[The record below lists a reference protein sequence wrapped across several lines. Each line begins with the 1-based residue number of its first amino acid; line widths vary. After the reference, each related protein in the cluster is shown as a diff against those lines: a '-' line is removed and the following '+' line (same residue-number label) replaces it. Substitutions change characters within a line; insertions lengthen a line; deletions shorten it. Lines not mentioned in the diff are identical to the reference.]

1 MLTGIIC
8 LQSCDN
14 DDTDH
19 FYWDAPYMANA
30 LVTIKPMD
38 TGVFLQLDDSTMLYP
53 VNLQDASY
61 NKEVRALANL
71 SYTTGG
77 QALIADGLRNVNVN
91 WIDTI
96 LTKNMAKD
104 MQGQNEATYGA
115 DPLEIVKDW
124 TTVCEDGYL
133 TLRFRTYFSTGNV
146 HRLNLVK
153 GSKPYEV
160 VLYHDAAGDSPNGLK
175 PVQVGDGLIAFR
187 LNDLPDTEGKTV
199 ELTLKYK
206 SYSGEKNIKFKYRTR
221 N

>member
-1 MLTGIIC
+1 MKKKIFGLLLLLTGIIC

-19 FYWDAPYMANA
+19 FYWDGPSMANA
-30 LVTIKPMD
+30 LVTVKPQA
-38 TGVFLQLDDSTMLYP
+38 TGIFLQLDDTTMLYP

-77 QALIADGLRNVNVN
+77 QALYADGLRNVNVN

-96 LTKNMAKD
+96 RTKSMAKD

-124 TTVCEDGYL
+124 TTVCEDG
-133 TLRFRTYFSTGNV
+133 
-146 HRLNLVK
+146 
-153 GSKPYEV
+153 
-160 VLYHDAAGDSPNGLK
+160 
-175 PVQVGDGLIAFR
+175 
-187 LNDLPDTEGKTV
+187 
-199 ELTLKYK
+199 
-206 SYSGEKNIKFKYRTR
+206 
-221 N
+221 

>member
-1 MLTGIIC
+1 
-8 LQSCDN
+8 
-14 DDTDH
+14 
-19 FYWDAPYMANA
+19 MANA
-30 LVTIKPMD
+30 LVTVKPMD

-96 LTKNMAKD
+96 RTKNMAKD

-124 TTVCEDGYL
+124 TTVC
-133 TLRFRTYFSTGNV
+133 
-146 HRLNLVK
+146 
-153 GSKPYEV
+153 
-160 VLYHDAAGDSPNGLK
+160 
-175 PVQVGDGLIAFR
+175 
-187 LNDLPDTEGKTV
+187 
-199 ELTLKYK
+199 
-206 SYSGEKNIKFKYRTR
+206 
-221 N
+221 